1 MITETKTVMAPTE
14 RSMPAVRMMMVCPI
28 ASVPTTVTCWMIRLM
43 LNGCRNRSDM
53 KLNATSM
60 TTRKMSGP
68 RAG

>member
-1 MITETKTVMAPTE
+1 
-14 RSMPAVRMMMVCPI
+14 MVCPM

-60 TTRKMSGP
+60 TARKTSGP